1 MKKLTLLIVTAIFAV
16 LHVYGVQPVYERIVK
31 LSYPSEK
38 EKKIIDVAR
47 KVCDEVAPSYGVD
60 ALEAG
65 IYSIDPSEKQ
75 PLFGKKSI
83 SVRFIDSTDGN
94 ALKQAEE
101 NGPCFVVMVVMYE
114 DSLEPIMI
122 MDKSG
127 SRKSFLPNGYA
138 YFRQHY
144 PDYRLKPFVTPEM
157 KDGEVILYCN

>member
-1 MKKLTLLIVTAIFAV
+1 MKNLTLLIVTAILAV
-16 LHVYGVQPVYERIVK
+16 LKVYGVQPVNERIVK

-38 EKKIIDVAR
+38 EKEIIDVAR
-47 KVCDEVAPSYGVD
+47 KVCEDVAPSYGVD

-65 IYSIDPSEKQ
+65 IYSIDPSEKK

-83 SVRFIDSTDGN
+83 SVKFIDSSSCED
-94 ALKQAEE
+94 
-101 NGPCFVVMVVMYE
+101 NGSCFVVMVVMYE

-157 KDGEVILYCN
+157 KEGEVTLYCN